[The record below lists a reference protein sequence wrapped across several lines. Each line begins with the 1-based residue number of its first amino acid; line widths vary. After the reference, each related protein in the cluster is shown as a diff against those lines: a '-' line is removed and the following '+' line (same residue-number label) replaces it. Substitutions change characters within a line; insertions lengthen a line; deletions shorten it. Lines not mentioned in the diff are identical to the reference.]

1 MIGISVPTISVVDD
15 DHSVRKALS
24 RLITVAGY
32 TVAAYDS
39 AESFVEA
46 GAAESS
52 DCVILDV
59 HLPGKSGLELQAELV
74 ASRVGCPVIFITA
87 FDDESA
93 RSQALE
99 AEAVAF
105 LRKPLDTER
114 LLDAIKVALESHT
127 G

>member
-1 MIGISVPTISVVDD
+1 MPTISVVDD
-15 DHSVRKALS
+15 DLSARKSLK

-32 TVAAYDS
+32 TAAVYDS
-39 AESFVEA
+39 AETFA
-46 GAAESS
+46 DAQAAETS

-74 ASRVGCPVIFITA
+74 ASCAGCPIIFITA

-93 RSQALE
+93 RSLALQAG
-99 AEAVAF
+99 AFAF

-114 LLDAIKVALESHT
+114 LLDVIQAALESH
-127 G
+127 GG